1 MIRLLLKNRGARIGV
16 GVVLLLLAIAATAD
30 VLTGYD
36 PSQMRAG
43 PRYAPPSLEHP
54 FGTDQFGRDM
64 LTRVLHGARLTLV
77 VGAIAVSISMTVGL
91 LIGLFGGF
99 SKGFLGGLLMRGV
112 DVLFS
117 FPDTLIALAAVAV
130 LGPSLQNAMIAVG
143 ISTIPVYAR
152 IAYSAVAVESNKEYI
167 TAGRAISA
175 SRARLIFLHLL
186 PNIMP
191 PMIVVGTLG
200 VSTAIL
206 AAAGLSF
213 LGLGAQPPTPEWGAM
228 LAEGRNAFTRAP
240 WLSTFPGIAIAVTVL
255 GFNLLGDGL
264 REALDPRQRRM
275 LR

>member
-1 MIRLLLKNRGARIGV
+1 MLRRLTRSSSARIGMIIV
-16 GVVLLLLAIAATAD
+16 ICLVLAAVFASI
-30 VLTGYD
+30 LT
-36 PSQMRAG
+36 PFEPAQMRAG
-43 PRYAPPSLEHP
+43 PRYSPPSLAHP

-77 VGAIAVSISMTVGL
+77 IGAIAVSISMVIGV
-91 LIGLFGGF
+91 LIGLFGGYN
-99 SKGFLGGLLMRGV
+99 KGILGNLLMRGI

-152 IAYSAVAVESNKEYI
+152 IAYSAVVVESGKEYMA
-167 TAGRAISA
+167 AGRAISA
-175 SRARLIFLHLL
+175 STARLVFRHLL
-186 PNIMP
+186 PNILP

-228 LAEGRNAFTRAP
+228 LAEGRNAFSRAP
-240 WLSTFPGIAIAVTVL
+240 WLSAFPGIAIAITVL

-264 REALDPRQRRM
+264 REALDPTQRRV
-275 LR
+275 LQ